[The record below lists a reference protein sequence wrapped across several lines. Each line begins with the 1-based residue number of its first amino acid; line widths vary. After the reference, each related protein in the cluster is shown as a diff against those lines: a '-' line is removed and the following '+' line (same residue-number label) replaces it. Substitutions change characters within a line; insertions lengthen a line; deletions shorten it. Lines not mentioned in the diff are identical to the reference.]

1 MSVDTLHDEAAK
13 RDEEPMTPRG
23 KWPPFPWNPSDLDN
37 PMIGRDEALEDL
49 GRAFDE
55 VLAHWLVRI
64 HLLVSD
70 YGLGKSRL
78 LSAFVQAARE
88 REPATFAIEVRC
100 PTAGAGGGPYR
111 LWDAVVRAA
120 FNVPAD
126 VDATLA
132 AATVKRAVERW
143 LTPEASALVAHLV
156 SPAQGEPLGVDEDE
170 ALMARSVGALGQL
183 LESLAF
189 EKPLL
194 IVVDDANR
202 ASARDFALASAL
214 GTALKGRPI
223 MLLLAGSENLATHLP
238 GWNLYPVTRL
248 SPLARYDAERML
260 RLFLSGLSNAPSR
273 ELVDRLVATAAGNSY
288 AIKALVR
295 WLHEANGIV
304 AVKTVY
310 GPRWML
316 EESIVATLS
325 VPDTLEGVIHARIAA
340 LSPGER
346 ELLARAALVG
356 REFWLGALVAIAR
369 SNDLPDARDLATPQA
384 DSTSGESE
392 AKHPFDFEE
401 DAIPIRV
408 RQMLKKLVA
417 QRFIEVRTSP
427 LLGEECFGFRSNVH
441 WEAALEAL
449 PQTTRQR
456 WHRVALSWLELQ
468 AAGLEVDGRGLYL
481 RELAHHAEGAG
492 NFALSATY
500 HLRAARIALGD
511 GHSHV
516 ALSSL
521 EEVLRLAQPEQL
533 ATRLRALYDLGEVHL
548 LAGATDLAVDN
559 YIEALTLAWKLG
571 DKKTGATALMRLSD
585 VEMARGRFADARRQ
599 LMTALR
605 LYETL
610 QDSQGVASACIAL
623 GKLHWQLGEF
633 DQALRCYRKSEHLYR
648 KMNHPMG
655 IGEVLHVQGAV
666 HFDRGDVG
674 LAEKFYQEAL
684 TLRRKTEDQRGLVR
698 TLNNL
703 GAVWMSQ
710 RLERSVTVWREAQQI
725 AKELGDLGF
734 QATLANNLGE
744 ALLLLGR
751 NDEAR
756 ETLRHA
762 IDLAQLTA
770 RRATLIDALRNLA
783 LLESTEEEFDAA
795 DMVLARARDE
805 AQQLGVGR
813 LRALV
818 CRTMGDVAVSR
829 MEATGVISGEGGDGA
844 MNAAEANYRKAAQDF
859 EAAGYDLE
867 AATSHEKLADL
878 LELVGRKAEAFERR
892 THALRLRASRLRSK
906 APPPVPA

>member
-1 MSVDTLHDEAAK
+1 MSVESFYEEAAD
-13 RDEEPMTPRG
+13 RDDEPMTPRG

-37 PMIGRDEALEDL
+37 PMVGRDEALEEL
-49 GRAFDE
+49 GKAFDE

-88 REPATFAIEVRC
+88 RDPSTLALEVRC
-100 PTAGAGGGPYR
+100 PNAGAGGGPYR

-120 FNVPAD
+120 FQVPSDAD
-126 VDATLA
+126 AALA
-132 AATVKRAVERW
+132 SATVKRAVERW
-143 LTPEASALVAHLV
+143 LSADAAALVAHLV
-156 SPAQGEPLGVDEDE
+156 SPAHHSPMGGDEDE

-183 LESLAF
+183 LEALSF

-238 GWNLYPVTRL
+238 GWDRYPVTRL
-248 SPLARYDAERML
+248 RPLKRYEGERML
-260 RLFLSGLSNAPSR
+260 RLFLTGLGNPPSR
-273 ELVDRLVATAAGNSY
+273 ELVERLVATAAGNSY

-295 WLHEANGIV
+295 WLHEAGGIV
-304 AVKTVY
+304 EVKTSQ
-310 GPRWML
+310 GSRWVL
-316 EESIVATLS
+316 EEAIVQRLSI
-325 VPDTLEGVIHARIAA
+325 PDTLEGVIHARIAA
-340 LSPGER
+340 LSAVER
-346 ELLARAALVG
+346 ELMAQAALVG

-369 SNDLPDARDLATPQA
+369 SATDVPMPEGDALLAA
-384 DSTSGESE
+384 DAAS
-392 AKHPFDFEE
+392 PMDFDE
-401 DAIPIRV
+401 DAIPIRA
-408 RQMLKKLVA
+408 RQTLKKLVA
-417 QRFIEVRTSP
+417 QRFIETRTSP
-427 LLGEECFGFRSNVH
+427 LLGEECFGFGSSVH

-456 WHRVALSWLELQ
+456 WHRVVLSWLELQ
-468 AAGLEVDGRGLYL
+468 ATGLEVDGPRGLYL
-481 RELAHHAEGAG
+481 RELAHHAEGSG
-492 NFALSATY
+492 NPALGATY
-500 HLRAARIALGD
+500 HLRAARIALSE
-511 GHSHV
+511 GHSRA

-521 EEVLRLAQPEQL
+521 EEVLRLVQPEQL
-533 ATRLRALYDLGEVHL
+533 ATRLRALHDLGEVHT
-548 LAGATDLAVDN
+548 LAGATDLAVG
-559 YIEALTLAWKLG
+559 YYHEALSLAWRMG
-571 DKKTGATALMRLSD
+571 DKKTGATTLMRLSE
-585 VEMARGRFADARRQ
+585 VEMARGRFTEARRQ
-599 LMTALR
+599 LTTSLR

-610 QDSQGVASACIAL
+610 QDPQGVAQACIAL

-633 DQALRCYRKSEHLYR
+633 DQALRCYRKSEHLYQ
-648 KMNHPMG
+648 KLNNQMG

-684 TLRRKTEDQRGLVR
+684 TLRRKTKDQHGLVR

-710 RLERSVTVWREAQQI
+710 RLERSVGVWREALLI
-725 AKELGDLGF
+725 AQELGDLGF
-734 QATLANNLGE
+734 QATLADNLGE
-744 ALLLLGR
+744 ALMLLGR
-751 NDEAR
+751 NNEAR
-756 ETLRHA
+756 DALQRA
-762 IDLAQLTA
+762 IELAQLTG

-783 LLESTEEEFDAA
+783 LLETAEAQWDAA
-795 DMVLARARDE
+795 DLALARARDE
-805 AQQLGVGR
+805 ADALGVAR

-818 CRTMGDVAVSR
+818 CRTMGDVAVARIES
-829 MEATGVISGEGGDGA
+829 TGVVSGEGGDGA
-844 MNAAEANYRKAAQDF
+844 LNAAEANYRKAAQDF

-867 AATSHEKLADL
+867 AATSHEKRADL
-878 LELVGRKAEAFERR
+878 LDLAGRKPEAYERR
-892 THALRLRASRLRSK
+892 TRALRLRAARLRPK

>member
-1 MSVDTLHDEAAK
+1 MSVEPFYEEAAE
-13 RDEEPMTPRG
+13 RDDEPMTPRG

-37 PMIGRDEALEDL
+37 PMVGRDEALEDL

-78 LSAFVQAARE
+78 LAAFVQTARE
-88 REPATFAIEVRC
+88 RDPSTLAIEVRC
-100 PTAGAGGGPYR
+100 PNAGAGGGPYR

-120 FNVPAD
+120 FQVSPDA
-126 VDATLA
+126 DATLA
-132 AATVKRAVERW
+132 AATVKRSVERW
-143 LTPEASALVAHLV
+143 LTPDAAALVAHLV
-156 SPAQGEPLGVDEDE
+156 SPAQHSPMGGDEDE

-183 LESLAF
+183 LEALAF
-189 EKPLL
+189 ERPLL

-238 GWNLYPVTRL
+238 GWDRYPVTRL
-248 SPLARYDAERML
+248 RPLQRYESERML
-260 RLFLSGLSNAPSR
+260 RLFLTGLGNPPSR

-295 WLHEANGIV
+295 WLHEAGGIV
-304 AVKTVY
+304 ENKTSQ
-310 GPRWML
+310 GSRWIL
-316 EESIVATLS
+316 EEAIVQRLQI
-325 VPDTLEGVIHARIAA
+325 PDTLEGVIHARIAA
-340 LSPGER
+340 LTPVER
-346 ELLARAALVG
+346 ELLAQAALVG

-369 SNDLPDARDLATPQA
+369 SA
-384 DSTSGESE
+384 DSTVLEGDAVTSVGSS
-392 AKHPFDFEE
+392 PMDFDE
-401 DAIPIRV
+401 DATPIRA
-408 RQMLKKLVA
+408 RQVLKKLVA
-417 QRFIEVRTSP
+417 QRFIETRTSP
-427 LLGEECFGFRSNVH
+427 LLGEECFGFRSSVH

-456 WHRVALSWLELQ
+456 WHRVVLSWLELQ
-468 AAGLEVDGRGLYL
+468 ATGLEVDGPRGLYL
-481 RELAHHAEGAG
+481 RELAHHAEGSG
-492 NFALSATY
+492 NPALGATY
-500 HLRAARIALGD
+500 HLRAARIALTE
-511 GHSHV
+511 GHSRA

-533 ATRLRALYDLGEVHL
+533 ATRLRALHDLGEVHT
-548 LAGATDLAVDN
+548 LAGATDLAVGN
-559 YIEALTLAWKLG
+559 YHEALALAWRMG
-571 DKKTGATALMRLSD
+571 DKKTGATALMRLSE
-585 VEMARGRFADARRQ
+585 VEMARGRFTEARRQ
-599 LMTALR
+599 LTTALR

-610 QDSQGVASACIAL
+610 QDPQGVAQACIAL

-633 DQALRCYRKSEHLYR
+633 DQALRCYRKSEHLYQ
-648 KMNHPMG
+648 KLNNLMG

-684 TLRRKTEDQRGLVR
+684 TIRRKTDDRRGLVR

-710 RLERSVTVWREAQQI
+710 RLERSVGVWREALQI
-725 AKELGDLGF
+725 AQDLGDLGF
-734 QATLANNLGE
+734 QATLADNLGE
-744 ALLLLGR
+744 VLMLLGR

-756 ETLRHA
+756 DALQRA
-762 IDLAQLTA
+762 IELAQLTG

-783 LLESTEEEFDAA
+783 LLETAEEDWDAA
-795 DMVLARARDE
+795 DLALARARGE
-805 AQQLGVGR
+805 ADALGVAR

-818 CRTMGDVAVSR
+818 CRTMGDAAVAR
-829 MEATGVISGEGGDGA
+829 MESTGVVSGEGSDGA
-844 MNAAEANYRKAAQDF
+844 MNAAEANYKKAAQDF
-859 EAAGYDLE
+859 ETAGYDLE

-878 LELVGRKAEAFERR
+878 LELVGRKAEAFDRR
-892 THALRLRASRLRSK
+892 KHALRLRTNRLRPS
-906 APPPVPA
+906 APPPVPG